1 MASCFHI
8 LLQRL
13 KQISNASSKLNC
25 EHTLFI
31 SGADSYLTTLAALQN
46 PSAGLLN
53 LDPELG
59 QKYHIVLADAKKN
72 KGKVIDTT
80 VDDAYDQM
88 LTRDEIQTHLDKVNL
103 LVNIEAIEHCVATG
117 DKHTLFLRL
126 QSMRLQVT
134 SSKTERY
141 FSELRQVMDDVQFLR

>member
-1 MASCFHI
+1 MSS
-8 LLQRL
+8 
-13 KQISNASSKLNC
+13 KSSKLNC

-117 DKHTLFLRL
+117 DRHTLFLRL

-141 FSELRQVMDDVQFLR
+141 FSELRRVMDDVEFLR